1 MLPFYTKH
9 RLFLILSFIFI
20 FSFSLYSCKGPEKKT
35 DKSQKKEKT
44 LTPVVCRLKWLFNV
58 SVAGELWALETGL
71 FQEEGLKVEL
81 REGGP
86 EQDAIKDIELGR
98 AQFGVAS
105 ADQVIRAV
113 DKGAEI
119 IVLAQVFQVNPLQW
133 IYDASKL
140 QIKDPSDLKG
150 HIVGITYG
158 GNDEAIFMTM
168 MNKHNLAEDD
178 LNLYAV
184 HYDYNPFWRGEVDLW
199 PVYRNVEGIMLADK
213 MAKSGSRAAFF
224 DPNESGVQF
233 VANSIITSKE
243 LFLKNRDMVNSFTR
257 AVTKGWEQAMLE
269 ANEKEAVELI
279 HRYDL
284 DTPKE
289 IIERQIKATRAMILP
304 EKGKVG
310 QINLKAWQQTSE
322 IMRSQK
328 LIQKPV
334 DVKTILATTLP

>member
-1 MLPFYTKH
+1 MSDRQKKIII
-9 RLFLILSFIFI
+9 LFFIPLLSIILC
-20 FSFSLYSCKGPEKKT
+20 SCKGPEKKNE
-35 DKSQKKEKT
+35 KSQKEEKT

-105 ADQVIRAV
+105 ADQVIRAI

-119 IVLAQVFQVNPLQW
+119 IVLAQVFQINPLQW
-133 IYDASKL
+133 IYDASKF
-140 QIKDPSDLKG
+140 QIKAPSNLKG
-150 HIVGITYG
+150 HIVGVTYG
-158 GNDEAIFMTM
+158 GNDEAIFMAL
-168 MNKHNLAEDD
+168 MNKYNLTEDD

-184 HYDYNPFWRGEVDLW
+184 HYDYNPFWRGDVDLW
-199 PVYRNVEGIMLADK
+199 PVYRNVEGIILADK

-224 DPNESGVQF
+224 DPNEFGIQF
-233 VANSIITSKE
+233 VANSIITSRK
-243 LFLKNRDMVNSFTR
+243 LFLKNKDLVNGFTK
-257 AVTKGWEQAMLE
+257 AVTKGWEQAVLE
-269 ANEKEAVELI
+269 ANEKKAVELI

-289 IIERQIKATRAMILP
+289 IIERQLKATRAMILP
-304 EKGKVG
+304 EEGEVG

-322 IMRSQK
+322 IMHSQK
-328 LIQKPV
+328 LIRRPL
-334 DVKTILATTLP
+334 DVKSILATTLP